1 MRRNV
6 MKINKE
12 ALEQVTGGGRIP
24 SYLTVLEN
32 VLCDDCNDNDNLYI
46 QDYWEKNV
54 AYISCRRCGEGFYW
68 DYKINDYGD
77 IPFPH

>member
-46 QDYWEKNV
+46 QDYWEKM
-54 AYISCRRCGEGFYW
+54 
-68 DYKINDYGD
+68 
-77 IPFPH
+77 